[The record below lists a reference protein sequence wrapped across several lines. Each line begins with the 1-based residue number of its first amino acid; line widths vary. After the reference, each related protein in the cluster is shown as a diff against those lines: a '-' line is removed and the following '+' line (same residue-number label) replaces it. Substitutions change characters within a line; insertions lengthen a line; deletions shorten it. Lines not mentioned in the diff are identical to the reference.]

1 MDDYVS
7 RAELSPVDR
16 AVVRAPSP
24 APVVQPVAASRADEK
39 LTDDQRSG
47 VKAQPKLTSA
57 SQELASVAE
66 YVEVHARIAEILAD
80 LGAGATDVDAAAG
93 SIQAMIPKPMVL
105 VPLPPASKEA
115 VEHAAVLAR
124 RIVERASYAHV
135 AQAHVSRATVE
146 QVASTGN

>member
-7 RAELSPVDR
+7 RTELSAIDR
-16 AVVRAPSP
+16 TVVRAPSP
-24 APVVQPVAASRADEK
+24 ASVVQPVAAGSANDSLAQDR
-39 LTDDQRSG
+39 
-47 VKAQPKLTSA
+47 KASIVQPIASNA

-80 LGAGATDVDAAAG
+80 LSAGTTSVDAAAG
-93 SIQAMIPKPMVL
+93 SIQTMIPKPMVL

-115 VEHAAVLAR
+115 VEHAAVLAK

-135 AQAHVSRATVE
+135 AQAHVTRGTVE
-146 QVASTGN
+146 QITSAKG

>member
-7 RAELSPVDR
+7 RTELSPVDR
-16 AVVRAPSP
+16 TVVRAPSP
-24 APVVQPVAASRADEK
+24 APIVQPVTASRANDSLSKE
-39 LTDDQRSG
+39 RRNAMAEP
-47 VKAQPKLTSA
+47 KAASA

-80 LGAGATDVDAAAG
+80 LSAGATDVDGAAG
-93 SIQAMIPKPMVL
+93 AIQTMIPRPMVL

-135 AQAHVSRATVE
+135 AQAHLSRGTVE
-146 QVASTGN
+146 QIASSNG